1 MEHFIEATV
10 SIDLSFE
17 ECSDFLSSDVEK
29 LFDDIPTAG
38 PRGDGLQTVLSIDLG
53 AGATV
58 RQKVTLDVGRPRS
71 TPGALVRNVA
81 WRATGHGRYLPR
93 FSGQLKALPDGSRTK
108 LCLGGVYTVPLG
120 VVGRLGDSVLGHR
133 LAAQSLQTL
142 IESVGARVERELG
155 PRRTSWLRPDA
166 ERIGAEH
173 SEIYIG

>member
-1 MEHFIEATV
+1 MEHFIEACA

-17 ECSDFLSSDVEK
+17 ACSDFLSGDVDK

-38 PRGDGLQTVLSIDLG
+38 PRGDDLQTVLSINLG

-58 RQKVTLDVGRPRS
+58 RQQVTLDVGQPRA
-71 TPGALVRNVA
+71 TRRVLVRNVA

-93 FSGQLKALPDGSRTK
+93 FSGQLEALPDGPRTK
-108 LCLGGVYTVPLG
+108 LRLSGAYTVPLG
-120 VVGRLGDSVLGHR
+120 VVGKFGDSVLGHR

-142 IESVGARVERELG
+142 IESVGARIEREVG
-155 PRRTSWLRPDA
+155 PRRTSWLRPGA

-173 SEIYIG
+173 PEIYIG